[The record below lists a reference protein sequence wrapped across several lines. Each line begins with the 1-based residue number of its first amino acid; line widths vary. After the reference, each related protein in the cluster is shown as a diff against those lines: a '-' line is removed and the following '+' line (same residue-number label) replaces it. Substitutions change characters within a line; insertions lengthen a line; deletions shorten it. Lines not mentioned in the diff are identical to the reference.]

1 MADAGSY
8 MGTTRR
14 SPTPWFYVALLF
26 EALLVV
32 ADIASDESFTTIY
45 ILGPLALAIVERPRP
60 VALLAGLATALAI
73 ASGVWNDVF
82 FNFGHLTRSVVVAVG
97 SALAVLS
104 AQARTGLY
112 RSRSQ
117 AVAARK
123 QAEATGRR
131 LDAILRALAEAVT
144 VHDANGKVV
153 YANEAAVKLLGAESL
168 DEVLAAEPGELAARF
183 LITNEK
189 GDPVRLADFPGRR
202 LVAGEEGE
210 PILTRSV
217 HRVTGES
224 YWLMTKATVVE
235 DEYGQRLAVNVIEDV
250 TEEKEAEDR
259 QLALVRA
266 TEVLSSSL
274 DYDETLQRVAW
285 LTVPSFADW
294 CAVDIF
300 DQGEVDRV
308 ALAHPD
314 PEKLELGHRL
324 GREYPPDMASDRG
337 LGAVIRTGQSEI
349 YPQIT
354 DEMVDQGAQDERHRE
369 LIRSLGMRS
378 AIVVPMKSGA
388 VVTGA
393 LTFVNAGSGRRFDED
408 DLAFAED
415 LAARAGTAVENARLY
430 TRLSQ
435 TAETLQ
441 ASLLPERLAQPPGW
455 RIGASYSAGER
466 GAEVGGDFYDIF
478 QVPGGW
484 MVVLGDV
491 TGKGVK
497 AAALTALA
505 RHTAKTAARFD
516 PRPASV
522 MAHVNQVLREQ
533 PELSIV
539 TVVCAL
545 VREAGSGVEVAL
557 VSAGHPLPLR
567 VGADGTVV
575 PLGRYDV
582 VLGAVDDGEWSESV
596 AGLAPGDTL
605 LFYTDG
611 VTDTRGAEDRFGE
624 ERLLEAAAAGPNQ
637 AEALIERLERR
648 LEDFAAT
655 DRDDDRA
662 MLAIEWVGAAQPVGA
677 R

>member
-1 MADAGSY
+1 MS
-8 MGTTRR
+8 TTRR
-14 SPTPWFYVALLF
+14 SPTPWFYVALLG
-26 EALLVV
+26 EALLVL
-32 ADIASDESFTTIY
+32 ADLASDESFTTIY
-45 ILGPLALAIVERPRP
+45 ILPPLALAIVERPRP
-60 VALLAGLATALAI
+60 VALVAGVSVALSF
-73 ASGVWNDVF
+73 ASGAWNDVF
-82 FNFGHLTRSVVVAVG
+82 FEFGHWTRILVVAVG
-97 SALAVLS
+97 GALAVLA

-123 QAEATGRR
+123 TAEATGRR
-131 LDAILRALAEAVT
+131 LDAILGALTEAVT

-153 YANEAAVKLLGAESL
+153 YANDAAVKLLGAESL
-168 DEVLAAEPGELAARF
+168 AEVLAAEPGELARRF
-183 LITNEK
+183 LVTDRG
-189 GDPVRLADFPGRR
+189 GDPVNPDDFPGRR
-202 LVAGEEGE
+202 LIAGEGGE
-210 PILTRSV
+210 PMLTRTV
-217 HRVTGES
+217 HRATGES
-224 YWLMTKATVVE
+224 YWLLTKATVVE
-235 DEYGQRLAVNVIEDV
+235 DEFGQPLAVNVIEDV
-250 TEEKEAEDR
+250 TEETEAEER
-259 QLALVRA
+259 QRYLVRA
-266 TEVLSSSL
+266 TELLSSSL
-274 DYDETLQRVAW
+274 DYDDTLQRVAW

-300 DQGEVDRV
+300 DDGGVERV

-314 PEKLELGHRL
+314 PAKLELAHQL
-324 GREYPPDMASDRG
+324 GREYPPDLTSDRG
-337 LGAVIRTGQSEI
+337 LGAVIRTGQAEI

-354 DEMVDQGAQDERHRE
+354 DAMIEQGAQDERHLE
-369 LIRSLGMRS
+369 LIRSLGMHS
-378 AIVVPMKSGA
+378 AIVAPMKSGA

-393 LTFVNAGSGRRFDED
+393 LTFVNAGSERRFDGD
-408 DLAFAED
+408 DLAFAEA

-435 TAETLQ
+435 TAATLQ

-455 RIGASYSAGER
+455 RLAASYSAGER
-466 GAEVGGDFYDIF
+466 GTEVGGDFYDTF
-478 QVPGGW
+478 DVPGGW

-516 PRPASV
+516 PRPAAV

-545 VREAGSGVEVAL
+545 FRETRSGIEVSL

-567 VGADGTVV
+567 VEADGTVV

-582 VLGAVDDGEWSESV
+582 VLGVVDDGEWAESV
-596 AGLAPGDTL
+596 AGVAPGDTL

-611 VTDTRGAEDRFGE
+611 VTDTQGAEDRFGE
-624 ERLLEAAAAGPNQ
+624 ERLLDVAGAGPSR
-637 AEALIERLERR
+637 ADALIARLEQR
-648 LEDFAAT
+648 LEEFAAT

-662 MLAIEWVGAAQPVGA
+662 MLAVEWVGAAQPVA
-677 R
+677 AQ